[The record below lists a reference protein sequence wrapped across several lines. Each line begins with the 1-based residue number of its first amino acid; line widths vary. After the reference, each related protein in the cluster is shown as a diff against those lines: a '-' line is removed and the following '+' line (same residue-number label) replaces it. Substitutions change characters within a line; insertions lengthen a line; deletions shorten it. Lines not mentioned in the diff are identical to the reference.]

1 MGLPRVA
8 LMGKNFINKGVSSL
22 RLILVILIAAGIG
35 YFLWVE
41 YGQELIR
48 PPSEEEPRDI
58 EISRVKLPSP
68 SPTPTPNPTPTPKAT
83 PSPLKQGKET
93 YTISQTSGVRPRI
106 VLAEIDPHEP
116 KVGES
121 QRIKVWVIDQAPIL
135 EVTISLRS
143 DNKTT
148 TLPPTRL
155 VEGTNLDGKWETS
168 WNINDSI
175 LFTYV
180 FSLKAQGTSVKSSV
194 NLPIR
199 LINQE

>member
-1 MGLPRVA
+1 MKPVGIGVPISN
-8 LMGKNFINKGVSSL
+8 LMGKSSINKGAF
-22 RLILVILIAAGIG
+22 RLLPILVILIVVGAG
-35 YFLWVE
+35 YFLWTM
-41 YGQELIR
+41 YGSQLGLT
-48 PPSEEEPRDI
+48 PPSQETPREIKKPEEKK
-58 EISRVKLPSP
+58 ISV
-68 SPTPTPNPTPTPKAT
+68 SPTPTPKGT

-116 KVGES
+116 KVGEN
-121 QRIKVWVIDQAPIL
+121 QRIKVSVIDKAPIL

-148 TLPPTRL
+148 TLPPTKL

-168 WNINDSI
+168 WEINDTI
-175 LFTYV
+175 LETYV
-180 FSLKAQGTSVKSSV
+180 FTVKMQGTSVKSSV
-194 NLPIR
+194 DLPIR